1 VPYFKPGTTD
11 AVGEIREAATRA
23 PAVIL
28 AHHGS
33 LVAGATLAA
42 AVAAAE
48 ELEETARLALLLRDR
63 DPNVLGPD
71 DVEALLP

>member
-1 VPYFKPGTTD
+1 
-11 AVGEIREAATRA
+11 
-23 PAVIL
+23 VIL